1 MFNADLGRRGPGV
14 LLRDML
20 RGDDSQIN
28 AVIRVIAAAA
38 PDVLLLTGMDI
49 DFEGH
54 VTDRLAAHLTELGL
68 NLPHRYAP
76 MPNAGMPSGHDL
88 DGDGRLNGPRDAEGY
103 GAFHGASGMALLSR
117 LPFDPP
123 RNLSA
128 LRWQDLPDAQM
139 PKGPKGLFPSEK
151 AARARRLSSVGH
163 WIVPIPVKGGRRL
176 ALMLFH
182 ATPPVFDG
190 PEDANGLRNADET
203 RIWSRVLDGW
213 RPQDFTEDLVLPADL
228 PVVMGVANADPLDGD
243 GRKSAIRAL
252 IADPRLQDPRPWSPG
267 AAFAGGP
274 DGDGGRNRLQ
284 QGDPGHDTVDW
295 PDGIAPSRKGEEA
308 KTSPGPGNLR
318 VSYILPSANLTVRA
332 SGVVWPRPDPASD
345 PASDLAQAV
354 SSASRHRLVWVD
366 VAASEQ
372 SQKTSARVQRIGP
385 PVLGQPALRR

>member
-14 LLRDML
+14 LLRDMR

-28 AVIRVIAAAA
+28 AVIRVIAASA

-54 VTDRLAAHLTELGL
+54 VTDRLAAHLADLGL
-68 NLPHRYAP
+68 TLPHRYAP
-76 MPNAGMPSGHDL
+76 MPNAGMSSGYDL

-117 LPFDPP
+117 RPFDPP

-128 LRWQDLPDAQM
+128 LRWQDLPDARL
-139 PKGPKGLFPSEK
+139 PTGPKGLFPNEV

-163 WIVPIPVKGGRRL
+163 WIVPIPINGGRL
-176 ALMLFH
+176 ALMLYH

-203 RIWSRVLDGW
+203 RIWSRILDGW
-213 RPQDFTEDLVLPADL
+213 RPQDVTEPLLLPGDL
-228 PVVMGVANADPLDGD
+228 PVIMGVANTDPLDGD

-252 IADPRLQDPRPWSPG
+252 IADPRLHDPRPRSPG

-274 DGDGGRNRLQ
+274 DGDGGRNHLQ
-284 QGDPGHDTVDW
+284 QGDPGQDTVDW
-295 PDGIAPSRKGEEA
+295 PDALSQEGKDA

-318 VSYILPSANLTVRA
+318 VSYILPSAKLTVRD
-332 SGVVWPRPDPASD
+332 SGVFWPRPNPED
-345 PASDLAQAV
+345 DLAQAV
-354 SSASRHRLVWVD
+354 SQASRHRLVWVD
-366 VAASEQ
+366 LAVPE
-372 SQKTSARVQRIGP
+372 
-385 PVLGQPALRR
+385 